1 MVPQIIHNTNWGGTT
16 LIILADWT
24 QRRQEETGF
33 LSAIGAISACS
44 THRANRVRDVW
55 KLFFAE
61 GTLIILIS
69 I

>member
-1 MVPQIIHNTNWGGTT
+1 MVPQILRDTNWGGTT

-44 THRANRVRDVW
+44 THIGNKLRDVW
-55 KLFFAE
+55 KLLFAE